1 MKTNF
6 YTSHSM
12 KDVID
17 IAFLLYKR
25 FPKNRYTLESYYDQ
39 FLKKRMY
46 RICWVHIGT

>member
-17 IAFLLYKR
+17 IAFRLYKR
-25 FPKNRYTLESYYDQ
+25 FPNMRYTLESYYDRHT
-39 FLKKRMY
+39 KR
-46 RICWVHIGT
+46 RIYKVCWKAQ